1 VIKILIVEDD
11 RATSGLLK
19 TVFEM
24 EGYKPIVC
32 ADSACVI
39 EVVRQDRPDAIF
51 MDYHLAETDSL
62 PLLREIKGDEALKHI
77 PVVMTSGLD
86 RSVECRQAGAESFML
101 KPFRPSELVAE
112 IQAVLER
119 SSKTNQNE

>member
-1 VIKILIVEDD
+1 VIKILVVEDD

-24 EGYKPIVC
+24 EGFKPIVC
-32 ADSACVI
+32 ADPVRAI
-39 EVVRQDRPDAIF
+39 EVVRQERPDAIF

-86 RSVECRQAGAESFML
+86 RSLECRKAGAESFML
-101 KPFRPSELVAE
+101 KPFRPAELVAE

-119 SSKTNQNE
+119 SSETNHNE

>member
-1 VIKILIVEDD
+1 VIKILVVEDD

-24 EGYKPIVC
+24 EGFKPIVC
-32 ADSACVI
+32 ADPARAI

-62 PLLREIKGDEALKHI
+62 PLLREIKGDEALKRI

-86 RSVECRQAGAESFML
+86 RSVECRQAGAESFIL

-119 SSKTNQNE
+119 SSETNHNE